1 MDLGL
6 NKTIESKLP
15 LEELL
20 YALSHFGLGN
30 NRRYGLDSLCFLKSQ
45 SNLVKLEQN

>member
-20 YALSHFGLGN
+20 YARGHIGLEN
-30 NRRYGLDSLCFLKSQ
+30 NSLYGLDSLCFLKSQ
-45 SNLVKLEQN
+45 SNLAKLK